1 MSFQSVIDNA
11 EQIGILR
18 RPIVAQTISRSN
30 IVRSISRGSNVW
42 RFEVKLPDGP
52 RWTDYRSLI
61 SSIESLDKFNTDT
74 IQFNNNGHQWLIG
87 YQGNLADKTN
97 VQVTVP
103 ASGNTITIT
112 SGASGLVSGEYRFKA
127 GDFIQLGASGKCY
140 TVAEDVVYNGTTITL
155 HRPLINE
162 TAGSGV
168 VLNVAENCV
177 WTIQCIQFPNWSLFA
192 RDQVSGDGTFI
203 FQEVI

>member
-61 SSIESLDKFNTDT
+61 SGIEALDKINTDT
-74 IQFNNNGHQWLIG
+74 IRFNNTGHQWLIG
-87 YQGNLADKTN
+87 YQGDLTNKTN
-97 VQVTVP
+97 IQVTVP
-103 ASGNTITIT
+103 SSGNSVTIT
-112 SGASGLVSGEYRFKA
+112 SGASGLVSGQYRFRA

-140 TVAEDVVYNGTTITL
+140 TVAEDVAYNQSVVTL

-162 TAGSGV
+162 TAGTGV
-168 VLNVAENCV
+168 TLKVAEDCV
-177 WTIQCIQFPNWSLFA
+177 WTVQCIQFPNWSLFA
-192 RDQVSGDGTFI
+192 RDQVSWDGTFI